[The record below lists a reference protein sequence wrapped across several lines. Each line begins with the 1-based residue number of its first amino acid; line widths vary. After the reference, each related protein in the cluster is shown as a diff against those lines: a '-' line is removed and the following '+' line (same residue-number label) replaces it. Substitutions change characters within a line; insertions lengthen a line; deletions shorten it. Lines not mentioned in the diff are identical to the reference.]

1 MCVTQIICILI
12 EKKVLY
18 FILRQYLRGLFEQQS
33 PCWQYWELLY
43 TEAYNPEYRIV
54 SNTADRSAAVQK
66 VLSITDRGGGGC
78 LHFYKRVYILW
89 QNLTSPLA
97 MGSDPVDRL
106 LSFPPGTDSGF
117 PL

>member
-66 VLSITDRGGGGC
+66 VLSITDRGGGGA
-78 LHFYKRVYILW
+78 FTSIKGYIFFGRIL
-89 QNLTSPLA
+89 PL
-97 MGSDPVDRL
+97 R
-106 LSFPPGTDSGF
+106 
-117 PL
+117 